1 MSQVRRRRILNL
13 DSCNIDARTLR
24 RRKRQRLREPALH
37 CCGGGQRA
45 MLCGWCGGTPWGP
58 PPIASGPGLVVCPLE
73 KSARSARSASSRIQR
88 IAETSPRTSLQS
100 RRHQTK
106 SGGLPQP
113 NPLQRS
119 RHRAMDPAQTRPSY
133 CWITHY
139 RDVAPGVTGTVARC
153 RTDLRIA
160 MIAPASTCLAPR
172 GTNRR
177 QFCIAEAAIYEQI
190 GQFYLGSDQ
199 FIY

>member
-1 MSQVRRRRILNL
+1 VLTAMSQVRRRRILNL

-45 MLCGWCGGTPWGP
+45 MLRGWCGGTPWGP

-100 RRHQTK
+100 RPRK
-106 SGGLPQP
+106 
-113 NPLQRS
+113 
-119 RHRAMDPAQTRPSY
+119 RAPAIPG
-133 CWITHY
+133 ITHY

-160 MIAPASTCLAPR
+160 MIAPASTCLAPQ

>member
-1 MSQVRRRRILNL
+1 MRERCAGGSANDCESRRCIAAAAGSVRCCVGGVVERLGGRHPSHRAPALW
-13 DSCNIDARTLR
+13 SARWRSPLGQHGVLLR
-24 RRKRQRLREPALH
+24 VFSELRKRLLERHFSPAGIKPSLADYLS
-37 CCGGGQRA
+37 QILSNDPDIERWIPRKRA
-45 MLCGWCGGTPWGP
+45 PA
-58 PPIASGPGLVVCPLE
+58 IAG
-73 KSARSARSASSRIQR
+73 
-88 IAETSPRTSLQS
+88 
-100 RRHQTK
+100 
-106 SGGLPQP
+106 
-113 NPLQRS
+113 
-119 RHRAMDPAQTRPSY
+119 
-133 CWITHY
+133 ITHY